1 MAEDQINDL
10 TTRLN
15 MFMNQM
21 EGNTSGDISDI
32 QARID
37 DLVNDNDIHQISIDE
52 LRRRFD
58 LRDMHEDNEAEKMQ
72 EEREGAQEYLT
83 ILKDSIDGMPLLSL
97 VDFDLCRLGIRDEHP
112 TSDNRTRDCS

>member
-1 MAEDQINDL
+1 
-10 TTRLN
+10 

-21 EGNTSGDISDI
+21 EGNTSGDISDM

-58 LRDMHEDNEAEKMQ
+58 LWDMHEDNEG
-72 EEREGAQEYLT
+72 GAQNYLT
-83 ILKDSIDGMPLLSL
+83 ILKDSIDGMPMFSL
-97 VDFDLCRLGIRDEHP
+97 VDFDLCRLGDRDEHS
-112 TSDNRTRDCS
+112 TSDNRTRGCS

>member
-1 MAEDQINDL
+1 
-10 TTRLN
+10 

-21 EGNTSGDISDI
+21 EGNTSGDISDM

-58 LRDMHEDNEAEKMQ
+58 SWDMHEDNEVEKIQ
-72 EEREGAQEYLT
+72 EERGGARKYLT
-83 ILKDSIDGMPLLSL
+83 ILKDSIEGMPIFSL
-97 VDFDLCRLGIRDEHP
+97 VDLDLCRLGDRDEHS
-112 TSDNRTRDCS
+112 TSDNRTRGCS

>member
-1 MAEDQINDL
+1 
-10 TTRLN
+10 
-15 MFMNQM
+15 MFMNQI

-58 LRDMHEDNEAEKMQ
+58 LWDMHDNDEAEKMQ
-72 EEREGAQEYLT
+72 EEREGAQRYLT
-83 ILKDSIDGMPLLSL
+83 ILKDSIDGIPLFSL
-97 VDFDLCRLGIRDEHP
+97 IDFDLSCLGNRDEHP
-112 TSDNRTRDCS
+112 TSDNRARGCS